1 MKWLDELP
9 DDQQLTI
16 IDLAVKKREAVNL
29 ESRQMSEHIALQR
42 KERMIQSHKR
52 KEVLRR
58 KLELEK
64 NQLSQIHLIT
74 SSEELHNAIEKIE
87 NESMTATKKK
97 KEVKTLLSHQVK
109 IRKKLLGQDIQI
121 KFSHS
126 GRQHPLSE
134 IIQELSDYIDRH
146 SQKLSPFVADP
157 STLVDQR
164 ISHKFE
170 DEETNEVKWYTGT
183 VLGYDCHVKTHEILY
198 DGEQDHCFFDL
209 TMDLING
216 DLKIITELIA

>member
-1 MKWLDELP
+1 MVLTIILQKNKTVKWLDELP

-134 IIQELSDYIDRH
+134 IIQELSDHRLTFTRAIAICCR
-146 SQKLSPFVADP
+146 SQ
-157 STLVDQR
+157 
-164 ISHKFE
+164 
-170 DEETNEVKWYTGT
+170 YTS
-183 VLGYDCHVKTHEILY
+183 
-198 DGEQDHCFFDL
+198 
-209 TMDLING
+209 
-216 DLKIITELIA
+216 

>member
-1 MKWLDELP
+1 
-9 DDQQLTI
+9 
-16 IDLAVKKREAVNL
+16 
-29 ESRQMSEHIALQR
+29 MSEHITLQR

-74 SSEELHNAIEKIE
+74 SSEELHDAIEKI
-87 NESMTATKKK
+87 ESMTATKKK

-146 SQKLSPFVADP
+146 S
-157 STLVDQR
+157 
-164 ISHKFE
+164 KF
-170 DEETNEVKWYTGT
+170 DFQLRSSASNTNIGC
-183 VLGYDCHVKTHEILY
+183 LDFL
-198 DGEQDHCFFDL
+198 
-209 TMDLING
+209 
-216 DLKIITELIA
+216 